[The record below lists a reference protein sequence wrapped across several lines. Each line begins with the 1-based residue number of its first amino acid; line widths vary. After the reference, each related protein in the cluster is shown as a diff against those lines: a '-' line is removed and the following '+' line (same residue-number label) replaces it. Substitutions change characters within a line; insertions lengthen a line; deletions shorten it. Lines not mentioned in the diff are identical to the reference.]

1 MAESERSEQ
10 PGPSGIREVY
20 THRLEQRRTT
30 HASWSYWDR
39 RLSDIRL
46 AAFFAVVACAVWAYQ
61 GSWIGAYW
69 LGGTTAGFVALL
81 LAHEPIRR
89 RADRTRRAVDF
100 YSRGLARVNGQ
111 WAGTGV
117 EGTEFLNLDHP
128 YAADLDLFGRGSLF
142 ERICTARTR
151 TGESILASWLLE
163 PADRSTIAERHEAVA
178 ELRPRLDLREDLELL
193 GAQVRTGIDPEAL
206 AAWCAEPRVLT
217 GWGLPVVT
225 ITLSLL
231 GTAALVGW
239 LFLNWGLK
247 PLVLVALVDLIAS
260 VLLSR
265 RVHHAIAEVD
275 RRTHDLVLL
284 AELLSRLEHESFQA
298 SLLRRLRAQMETEG
312 TPASTRIRRLARRL
326 TLLDAAR
333 NQFFAPLAALWHWTT
348 HLALA
353 IDAWRGD
360 AGSEVAHWIRAV
372 GEIEALC
379 ALGAYAA
386 ENPADPFPD
395 VVDGPALFEA
405 EDLGHPLIAEDLCI
419 RNDVTLGPEVRVL
432 IVSGSNMSGK
442 STLLRTVGANAV
454 LALAGAPVRAARLR
468 LSPLAIG
475 ATLRVQD
482 SLQAGRSRFYAE
494 ITRVRQIVTMA
505 RGPLPLLFLF
515 DELFHGTNSH
525 DRTVGAGSVLRSLL
539 ESGALGLITTHDL
552 SLARIADELAPR
564 ALNVHFEDQLR
575 DGQMHFDY
583 RMHPGVVE
591 HSNALALMRAIGLQ
605 V

>member
-1 MAESERSEQ
+1 MSESEQSESL
-10 PGPSGIREVY
+10 GPAGIREVY
-20 THRLEQRRTT
+20 ARRQEERRAT

-46 AAFFAVVACAVWAYQ
+46 AAFLAVVACSVWAYQ
-61 GSWIGAYW
+61 GSRGAAYW
-69 LGGTTAGFVALL
+69 LGGAAAVFIALV

-89 RADRTRRAVDF
+89 RADRMRRAVDF
-100 YSRGLARVNGQ
+100 YARGLARVEGQ

-117 EGTEFLNLDHP
+117 EGSEFLNLDHP

-142 ERICTARTR
+142 ERLCTARTK

-163 PADRSTIAERHEAVA
+163 PAGRSTIAERHEAIL

-193 GAQVRTGIDPEAL
+193 GAQVRTGIDPDAL

-217 GWGLPVVT
+217 GWMLPLVT

-239 LFLNWGLK
+239 VFLDWGLK
-247 PLVLVALVDLIAS
+247 PLVLVALVDLVAAA
-260 VLLSR
+260 LLSR

-284 AELLSRLEHESFQA
+284 AELLSRLERESFQA
-298 SLLRRLRAQMETEG
+298 PLLGRLRAEMETEG
-312 TPASTRIRRLARRL
+312 TPASVRIRRLARRL
-326 TLLDAAR
+326 TLLDASR
-333 NQFFAPLAALWHWTT
+333 NQFFAPFAALWHWTP

-360 AGSEVAHWIRAV
+360 AGPEVGRWIRAV

-386 ENPADPFPD
+386 ENPADPFPE

-405 EDLGHPLIAEDLCI
+405 EDLGHPLLPEAVCV
-419 RNDVTLGPEVRVL
+419 RNDVSLGPEVRVL

-442 STLLRTVGANAV
+442 STLLRTVGVNAV
-454 LALAGAPVRAARLR
+454 LGLAGAPVRAARLR
-468 LSPLAIG
+468 LSPLGIG

-494 ITRVRQIVTMA
+494 ITRVRQIVAMA

-539 ESGALGLITTHDL
+539 DSGAIGLITTHDL

-564 ALNVHFEDQLR
+564 AMNVHFEDQLR

-591 HSNALALMRAIGLQ
+591 HSNALALMRAIGLE